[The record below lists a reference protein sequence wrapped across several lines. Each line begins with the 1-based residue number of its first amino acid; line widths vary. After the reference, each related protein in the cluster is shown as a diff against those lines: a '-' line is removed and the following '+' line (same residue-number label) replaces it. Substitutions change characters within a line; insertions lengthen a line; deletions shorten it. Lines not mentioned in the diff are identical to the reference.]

1 MRALVTGGAG
11 FIGSTLVDR
20 LLAEDYAV
28 DVVDD
33 LSRGSLTNLAD
44 ARRDHPRQL
53 TFHRLDIRSA
63 DMTEVMARRRPD
75 VVYHLAGRTDVE
87 ASITD
92 PLLDAEVNVTGALRV
107 IEGARAC
114 RAGKVV
120 LASSA
125 AVYGALAAPEL
136 PVKEAHAQRPATPH
150 GVAKRAVT
158 DYLWTYREL
167 HNLEFTALILP
178 SVYGPRRPGVA
189 SSSTGGAPLGV
200 VATFVER
207 LIAGEACALHGGGRQ
222 TRDFVYVDDVV
233 DAFARAA
240 KRGGGLSL
248 NVGTGTE
255 ISIAALYQIVASAV
269 GVDRAAVPGPA
280 RRGDQAR
287 MALDPARAELH
298 LGWKPWTTLVE
309 GVGTVVD
316 ALAA

>member
-33 LSRGSLTNLAD
+33 LSRGTLTNLAD

-63 DMTEVMARRRPD
+63 DMSEVMARRRPD
-75 VVYHLAGRTDVE
+75 IVYHLAGRTGAE

-92 PLLDAEVNVTGALRV
+92 PLLDAEVNIAGALRV
-107 IEGARAC
+107 IEAARAC
-114 RAGKVV
+114 AAGKIV

-125 AVYGALAAPEL
+125 AIYGTVAAAEL
-136 PVKEAHAQRPATPH
+136 PVKESQPQRPQTPH

-167 HNLEFTALILP
+167 HNLEFTALVLP
-178 SVYGPRRPGVA
+178 NVYGPRRPGA
-189 SSSTGGAPLGV
+189 GSNPAGV
-200 VATFVER
+200 VATFAHR
-207 LIAGEACALHGGGRQ
+207 LAAGEACTLQGGGRQ

-248 NVGTGTE
+248 NVGTGVETTV
-255 ISIAALYQIVASAV
+255 AALYHVVASAV

-280 RRGDQAR
+280 RRGDQFR

-298 LGWKPWTTLVE
+298 LGWKSWTTLAE
-309 GVGTVVD
+309 GVGSVVD